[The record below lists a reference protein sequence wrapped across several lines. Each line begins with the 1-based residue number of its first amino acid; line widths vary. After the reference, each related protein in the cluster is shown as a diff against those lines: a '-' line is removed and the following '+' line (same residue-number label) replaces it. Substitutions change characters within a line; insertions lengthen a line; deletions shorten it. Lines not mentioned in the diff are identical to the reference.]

1 MQVEN
6 QERIKVGMIGGG
18 IGSTIG
24 EVHRSALRLTN
35 RFNLVAGC
43 FSRNP
48 EHSHLCG
55 LKFGIAKDRAYAEIE
70 EMIQSEAD
78 RPDGVELVVIVTPN
92 ESHFPL
98 ASKAI
103 GAGMHVVCEK
113 PLTRT
118 LAEALN
124 LYRMTQTSGI
134 VFGLTHNYSGYTM
147 VRQAAAM
154 VRDGALGT
162 IRLVQAEH
170 AQGAGALPVEF
181 SGESV
186 PWRSDPQQAG
196 KDIVVADI
204 GTHAHHLIR
213 FITGEEVVEVSADL
227 STHVKGRKVY
237 DNAQISL
244 RLTNGGRGA
253 LWASRV
259 ATGNEHGLRIRVF
272 GEKAA
277 LHWDHEDPEHL
288 RFCPVDKAP
297 QTLAKGQPGLSRT
310 AEATQRLR
318 LGHPEGFIDSFASL
332 YHDIGDAIQRRSER
346 NSLPRL
352 ESIFPGA
359 TDGVY
364 GVKFIESVSL
374 SHKANGAWTET
385 LVALD
390 EQQNS

>member
-6 QERIKVGMIGGG
+6 QKRIKVGMIGGG

-24 EVHRSALRLTN
+24 EVHRSALRLTD
-35 RFNLVAGC
+35 RFDLVAGC
-43 FSRNP
+43 FSRDP
-48 EHSHLCG
+48 KQSLHSG
-55 LKFGIAKDRAYAEIE
+55 LQFGIDQERCYSGIE
-70 EMIQSEAD
+70 EMIQAETT

-92 ESHFPL
+92 ESHFHL
-98 ASKAI
+98 ATTAI
-103 GAGMHVVCEK
+103 NAGMHVVCEK

-118 LAEALN
+118 LEEALK
-124 LYRMTQTSGI
+124 LHKQSQTSRI

-154 VRDGALGT
+154 VRDGILGRV
-162 IRLVQAEH
+162 RLVQAEH
-170 AQGAGALPVEF
+170 AQGAGALPVALN
-181 SGESV
+181 GV
-186 PWRSDPQQAG
+186 TPPWRSDPDRAG
-196 KDIVVADI
+196 REIVVADI

-213 FITGEEVVEVSADL
+213 FITREEVAEVSADL

-259 ATGNEHGLRIRVF
+259 ATGNEHGLRIRIF

-288 RFCPVDKAP
+288 RFCPLDAPP
-297 QTLAKGQPGLSRT
+297 QTLAKGQSGLSAI

-332 YHDIGDAIQRRSER
+332 YHDFGDAIQDRSER
-346 NSLPRL
+346 NRLPHL
-352 ESIFPGA
+352 EPIFPGTA
-359 TDGVY
+359 DGVY
-364 GVKFIESVSL
+364 GVKFIDSVYR
-374 SHKANGAWTET
+374 SHKANGAWTKT
-385 LVALD
+385 LDPLG
-390 EQQNS
+390 E